1 MLKESM
7 SVSRLH
13 YCIDQIRI
21 AERTLEP
28 PAAKCLCKKYI
39 PLSQATEMVRRG
51 EASWVVIK
59 RSQEAVEAVCSLCH
73 GDPEV
78 KNCANC
84 GGKGKVSGTAV
95 IEDYGNDL
103 VLISTP
109 PADKREKKRSSALA
123 KRTPRVA
130 TIESEHLE
138 RAYSGSLTKDKPRQW
153 RGQGQEARDR
163 IEEYGRLILDAR
175 MFVGKARIPAIVAEP
190 EDDQSKGQG
199 RRFDY
204 GRAI

>member
-1 MLKESM
+1 M
-7 SVSRLH
+7 SVSKLH
-13 YCIDQIRI
+13 HCPGQIAI
-21 AERTLEP
+21 AEGTKEP
-28 PAAKCLCKKYI
+28 PAPKCRCRKYI
-39 PLSQATEMVRRG
+39 GLAEATKMVNNG
-51 EASWVVIK
+51 EASWVIVK
-59 RSQEAVEAVCSLCH
+59 RTQEATEEICHLCG

-84 GGKGKVSGTAV
+84 RGLGKEPGTAT

-109 PADKREKKRSSALA
+109 PADKKEKKRSSALA
-123 KRTPRVA
+123 KKTPRVA
-130 TIESEHLE
+130 TIESEHIEL
-138 RAYSGSLTKDKPRQW
+138 AYVYEVKEA
-153 RGQGQEARDR
+153 QER

-175 MFVGKARIPAIVAEP
+175 MFVGKNHIPIIVAEP
-190 EDDQSKGQG
+190 EDDQEKGQG

>member
-1 MLKESM
+1 M

-13 YCIDQIRI
+13 YCSGQIKV
-21 AERTLEP
+21 AERTNEP
-28 PAAKCLCKKYI
+28 PAPPCRCRKYI
-39 PLSQATEMVRRG
+39 GLSEATRMVKNG
-51 EASWVVIK
+51 EASWVVVK
-59 RSQEAVEAVCSLCH
+59 RTQEAVEEICRLCKA
-73 GDPEV
+73 DPEV

-84 GGKGKVSGTAV
+84 GGTGKVPGTAV

-109 PADKREKKRSSALA
+109 PADKKEKKRSSALA
-123 KRTPRVA
+123 KKTPRVA
-130 TIESEHLE
+130 TVESEHIE
-138 RAYSGSLTKDKPRQW
+138 HAYSGSLTATKPRQW
-153 RGQGQEARDR
+153 KGDGAEARER

-175 MFVGKARIPAIVAEP
+175 MFVGKDRIPVIKLEP
-190 EDDQSKGQG
+190 EDNPKTGQG